1 MPVLTTNLMTSDVIK
16 KSLLLCLL
24 TMLTIG
30 CSSTPDKQKGLHVD
44 TIKIPSAAKPVSKK
58 QASIYRSLNRQYKN
72 WRGTPYELG
81 GLNKDGIDCS
91 GFVHVTFR
99 DAFGL
104 KVPRSTKA
112 LSRKGSQIN
121 KRQLK
126 IGDLVFFKTGR
137 KQQHVGIYV
146 GNQHFIHA
154 STSRGVMKS
163 NLTNPYWRKHYW
175 KSTRLLAN

>member
-1 MPVLTTNLMTSDVIK
+1 MF
-16 KSLLLCLL
+16 
-24 TMLTIG
+24 G
-30 CSSTPDKQKGLHVD
+30 CSSTPQK
-44 TIKIPSAAKPVSKK
+44 AKSPRVSKISVPTTPSKPLTKK
-58 QASIYRSLNRQYKN
+58 QTAIYKKLDHQYRR

-81 GLNKDGIDCS
+81 SMDRSGIDCS
-91 GFVHVTFR
+91 GFVHVAFR
-99 DAFGL
+99 DAFGMKL
-104 KVPRSTKA
+104 PRSTDTLA
-112 LSRKGSQIN
+112 RKGNRIN
-121 KRQLK
+121 KNELK

-137 KQQHVGIYV
+137 KVRHVGIYV